1 MSIVWIDP
9 QVVSDPTGIHPV
21 DEKEAFMSIATDVIG
36 EVTVVD
42 GKASADLFDQIAR
55 QNMGISG
62 TEFLA
67 RWDSG
72 EFDGVDWDDVPG
84 LTEVAMALPFAR

>member
-1 MSIVWIDP
+1 
-9 QVVSDPTGIHPV
+9 
-21 DEKEAFMSIATDVIG
+21 MSIATDVMG
-36 EVTVVD
+36 QVTVVD
-42 GKASADLFDQIAR
+42 GKESSDLFDQIAR
-55 QNMGISG
+55 QNMGITG
-62 TEFLA
+62 AQFLV